1 MADSDDDFDRRR
13 RDKFARERNDYR
25 DRRDYERDNYSR
37 GRDYGR
43 DYDRRRA
50 YSPLRGGGRDI
61 SPPVK
66 RSRYESEPSANTA
79 GVSQPAMLTF
89 KQFLANQDDCIDD
102 QDAVKKYADY
112 KTDFKRQQLEEFF
125 KAHKDEEWFRL
136 KYHPDECHKRK
147 EQMQANIEKRLEV
160 YQKVSDMGLL
170 DKVELDVEKN
180 DDIIRIMDTV
190 AIFLEG
196 GNEDDLKA
204 LDEPEPE
211 TKPHILE
218 PARDTEKAGNDKD
231 KKRATSTNDSKKEGE
246 EAKAKE
252 KGDDDSGLSEN
263 EADDAKKEE
272 GDDEI
277 SKDNE
282 DSVEGDATEDKQDG
296 NSGKEPSKADLESGE
311 EDEEKTGSE
320 RAQKADI
327 TENAGARNA
336 DAVCEGGTE
345 AAPKTEQQPGVARP
359 RHLHRTS
366 SIFLRTLSA
375 AITKQEVEAMC
386 RNYPGFLRVALA
398 DPQPERKFHR
408 RGWITFERHVNTK
421 EICWKLNNIRLR
433 DTELGAILNR
443 DLSRRVRSVNGIV
456 SAKSVMKSDMKL
468 AAKIIQNLDTQRG
481 LWLQPGAAE
490 SKNPLLSNI
499 TDYLIEEAS
508 AEEEELLGGS
518 AAGGDDVKGEN
529 ADSLLEKDSEL
540 TRVLDRLL
548 WYLRIVHSVD
558 YYSHSE
564 YHNEDEMPNRCG
576 IIHARGS
583 IPTSQVTPKE
593 IEEYIAQFEQKIA
606 SYSEPIRP
614 LSLDEAKKL
623 GLKTEQDEVDKFMSE
638 NCVELA
644 KEKFLC
650 PLSGKKFKAP
660 EFVHKHILNRHAEK
674 LDEVKKNTMYYNN
687 YVNDPK
693 RPMLP
698 EHPANKPRPPG
709 GNGSHTGAGGPAG
722 DSNGGGVPT
731 NAAPYAHYGAPGA
744 PYAAYPPGRGPAA
757 YGPPHA
763 GYGGPMRGY
772 GPPLDHG
779 PYGGPRYGNKRG
791 GPPFSGGPRGIRDPR
806 PVVGYHDL
814 DTTPDFDM
822 F

>member
-1 MADSDDDFDRRR
+1 MADSDDEFDRRR

-50 YSPLRGGGRDI
+50 YSPLRGGARET

-66 RSRYESEPSANTA
+66 RSRYESEPSGNTT

-125 KAHKDEEWFRL
+125 KTHKDEEWFRL

-147 EQMQANIEKRLEV
+147 EQMQANIEKRLQV
-160 YQKVSDMGLL
+160 YQKVSGMGLL

-180 DDIIRIMDTV
+180 DDIIRVMDTV

-196 GNEDDLKA
+196 GDEEDLKA

-218 PARDTEKAGNDKD
+218 PVKEAPKTDDDKD
-231 KKRATSTNDSKKEGE
+231 KKRTSANDSKE
-246 EAKAKE
+246 EPTKRE

-263 EADDAKKEE
+263 DADDAKKEE
-272 GDDEI
+272 GEDDV
-277 SKDNE
+277 SKVNAGNVSHE
-282 DSVEGDATEDKQDG
+282 NDATRDQDAI
-296 NSGKEPSKADLESGE
+296 NSTKLAASKVDIESGE
-311 EDEEKTGSE
+311 DEDVKQRDVDKAKEDNLGEINEKNNQTGSE
-320 RAQKADI
+320 ES
-327 TENAGARNA
+327 TELSAKS
-336 DAVCEGGTE
+336 EKSE
-345 AAPKTEQQPGVARP
+345 IKRP

-398 DPQPERKFHR
+398 DPQPERKFYR

-481 LWLQPGAAE
+481 LYMQPGATE
-490 SKNPLLSNI
+490 SKNPLLCNI

-518 AAGGDDVKGEN
+518 AGSGDDAKGD

-540 TRVLDRLL
+540 SRVLDRLL

-593 IEEYIAQFEQKIA
+593 IEEYISQFEQKVLP
-606 SYSEPIRP
+606 YSEPVRP
-614 LSLDEAKKL
+614 ISLDEAKKL
-623 GLKTEQDEVDKFMSE
+623 GLKTEQDEVDKFMTA
-638 NCVELA
+638 NCQELA

-660 EFVHKHILNRHAEK
+660 EYVHKHIINRHAEK
-674 LDEVKKNTMYYNN
+674 LEEVKKNTMYYNN

-709 GNGSHTGAGGPAG
+709 GNGGHTAAGGPAG
-722 DSNGGGVPT
+722 DSNGGGIPG
-731 NAAPYAHYGAPGA
+731 AGPYGHYGGPGG
-744 PYAAYPPGRGPAA
+744 PYGGYPPGRGPAG
-757 YGPPHA
+757 YGPPHG
-763 GYGGPMRGY
+763 GYGAPIRGY

-779 PYGGPRYGNKRG
+779 PYAGPRYGNKRG
-791 GPPFSGGPRGIRDPR
+791 GPPFSGGPRGMRDPR

-814 DTTPDFDM
+814 DAPPDFDI